1 MARLLVVE
9 DQEVLRKGI
18 VKFFRDVGHEVDD
31 SPEGESAV
39 KMLDQVDYDVVITDL
54 KLPGIS
60 GMEVL
65 KETRIKS
72 PNTDVLIMTA
82 YGTIENAIE
91 AMKLGAFDFLQKPFG
106 IPELEM
112 RVEKALHR
120 RILENEVD
128 YLRHERDVIYRIE
141 DIIGESSAIRDVL
154 KIVKKVAR
162 SKSIILITGETGT
175 GKELVAAAIHY
186 NSPRAN
192 GSFIKVN
199 CAAIPDDL
207 LESELFGHE
216 KGAFTG
222 AVNQR
227 IGRFEQAN
235 GGTILLDEIGDM
247 SHVTQAKILRVIQD
261 QQFERLGGNAT
272 ISTDVRVLAATNKD
286 LAREMELGN
295 FREDLYFRLNVVTL
309 HIPPLRDRGS
319 DIELLAEFFIRRFN
333 RDLGANVKGFS
344 DDARASLLDYH
355 WPGNVRELE
364 NTMERAVLM
373 GEGEYLEA
381 DDLNIP
387 RQTLATAGG
396 GPGTAG
402 GLQLKNLEKEAVLEA
417 LRKANF
423 VQKDAAEL
431 LGISKRVM
439 HYKIQQFGIKHAR
452 WIRNK

>member
-1 MARLLVVE
+1 VARLLVIE

-31 SPEGESAV
+31 SPEGDSAV
-39 KMLDQVDYDVVITDL
+39 KMLDQVVYDVVITDL

-65 KETRIKS
+65 KETKIKS
-72 PNTDVLIMTA
+72 PDTDVLIMTA
-82 YGTIENAIE
+82 YGTIETAIE

-112 RVEKALHR
+112 RVEKALNR

-141 DIIGESSAIRDVL
+141 DIIGESSAIKDVL
-154 KIVKKVAR
+154 KTVKKVAR

-186 NSPRAN
+186 NSQRAN

-286 LAREMELGN
+286 LAHEMELGN

-309 HIPPLRDRGS
+309 QIPPLRDRGN
-319 DIELLAEFFIRRFN
+319 DLELLAEFFIRRFN
-333 RDLGANVKGFS
+333 RDLGANVKGLS
-344 DDARASLLDYH
+344 DDARALLLDYH

-373 GEGEYLEA
+373 CEGEYLEA

-387 RQTLATAGG
+387 KQTLASAVRSAGTGG
-396 GPGTAG
+396 G
-402 GLQLKNLEKEAVLEA
+402 LELKNLEKEAVLEA
-417 LRKANF
+417 LRKTNF

-439 HYKIQQFGIKHAR
+439 HYKIQQFGIKHPR

>member
-1 MARLLVVE
+1 
-9 DQEVLRKGI
+9 
-18 VKFFRDVGHEVDD
+18 
-31 SPEGESAV
+31 
-39 KMLDQVDYDVVITDL
+39 
-54 KLPGIS
+54 
-60 GMEVL
+60 
-65 KETRIKS
+65 
-72 PNTDVLIMTA
+72 
-82 YGTIENAIE
+82 
-91 AMKLGAFDFLQKPFG
+91 MKLGAFDFLQKPFG

-112 RVEKALHR
+112 RVEKALNR

-141 DIIGESSAIRDVL
+141 DIIGESSAIKNVL
-154 KIVKKVAR
+154 KTVKKVAR

-186 NSPRAN
+186 NSQRAN

-286 LAREMELGN
+286 LAHEMELGN

-309 HIPPLRDRGS
+309 QIPPLRDRGN
-319 DIELLAEFFIRRFN
+319 DLELLAEFFIRRFN
-333 RDLGANVKGFS
+333 RDLGANVKGLS
-344 DDARASLLDYH
+344 NDARALLLDYH

-373 GEGEYLEA
+373 CEGEYLEA

-387 RQTLATAGG
+387 RQTLASAVGSSGTGG
-396 GPGTAG
+396 G
-402 GLQLKNLEKEAVLEA
+402 LELKNLEKEAVLEA
-417 LRKANF
+417 LRKTNF
-423 VQKDAAEL
+423 VQKDAAEI

-439 HYKIQQFGIKHAR
+439 HYKIQQFGIKHPR

>member
-1 MARLLVVE
+1 VIE

-31 SPEGESAV
+31 APEGESAV
-39 KMLDQVDYDVVITDL
+39 NMLDQVVYDVVITDL

-65 KETRIKS
+65 KEIKIKS
-72 PNTDVLIMTA
+72 PDTDVLIMTA
-82 YGTIENAIE
+82 YGTIETAIE

-112 RVEKALHR
+112 RVEKALTR
-120 RILENEVD
+120 RLLENEAD
-128 YLRHERDVIYRIE
+128 YLRHERDVIYNLE
-141 DIIGESSAIRDVL
+141 DIIGESLPLKGVL
-154 KIVKKVAR
+154 KTVKKVAR

-186 NSPRAN
+186 NSERAG

-247 SHVTQAKILRVIQD
+247 SHITQAKILRVIQD

-295 FREDLYFRLNVVTL
+295 FREDLYYRLNVVTV

-319 DIELLAEFFIRRFN
+319 DIQLLADFFVKRFN
-333 RDLGANVKGFS
+333 RDLGVNVKGLS
-344 DDARASLLDYH
+344 EEARAMLMNYH

-373 GEGEYLEA
+373 CEGEYLEG

-387 RQTLATAGG
+387 KHTLSSAVGSPETGG
-396 GPGTAG
+396 GLG
-402 GLQLKNLEKEAVLEA
+402 LKNLEKEAVLEA
-417 LRKANF
+417 LRKTNF

-439 HYKIQQFGIKHAR
+439 HYKIQQFGIKHRR

>member
-1 MARLLVVE
+1 VARLLVIE

-31 SPEGESAV
+31 SPEGDSAV
-39 KMLDQVDYDVVITDL
+39 KMLDQVVYDVVITDL

-65 KETRIKS
+65 KETKIKS
-72 PNTDVLIMTA
+72 PDTDVLIMTA
-82 YGTIENAIE
+82 YGTIETAIE

-141 DIIGESSAIRDVL
+141 DIIGESSAIKDVL
-154 KIVKKVAR
+154 KTVKKVAR

-186 NSPRAN
+186 NSQRAN

-286 LAREMELGN
+286 LAHEMELGN

-309 HIPPLRDRGS
+309 QIPPLRDRGN
-319 DIELLAEFFIRRFN
+319 DLELLAEFFIRRFN
-333 RDLGANVKGFS
+333 RDLGANVKGLS
-344 DDARASLLDYH
+344 NDARALLLDYH

-373 GEGEYLEA
+373 CEGEYLEA

-387 RQTLATAGG
+387 RQTLASAVGSPGTGG
-396 GPGTAG
+396 G
-402 GLQLKNLEKEAVLEA
+402 LELKNLEKEAVLEA
-417 LRKANF
+417 LRKTNF

-439 HYKIQQFGIKHAR
+439 HYKIQQFGIKHPR